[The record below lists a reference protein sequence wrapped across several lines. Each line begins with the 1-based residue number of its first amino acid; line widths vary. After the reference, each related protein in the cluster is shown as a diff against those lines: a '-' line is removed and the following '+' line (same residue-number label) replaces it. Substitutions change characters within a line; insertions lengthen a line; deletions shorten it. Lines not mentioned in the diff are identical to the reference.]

1 MNSEVEWG
9 VGKNGEATFSGS
21 IYKSLRSGIT
31 RKDILPN
38 SSTNDRQVK
47 EFGMILIFFYV
58 FSLIFQIS
66 YDDSYS
72 WKCFKLA
79 VVLGTINMVSSNGG
93 NGAALLGATP
103 RPLSRTWCHNSE
115 RSSQQCDWF
124 GDRIR
129 EEKLVR
135 ESPDRKLSGEP
146 RPWVSSSN
154 RPLEDLHEGQKLPGA
169 DASATE
175 TRAQLDTRFRY
186 WREF

>member
-9 VGKNGEATFSGS
+9 VGKNGEGTFSGS

-72 WKCFKLA
+72 
-79 VVLGTINMVSSNGG
+79 
-93 NGAALLGATP
+93 
-103 RPLSRTWCHNSE
+103 
-115 RSSQQCDWF
+115 
-124 GDRIR
+124 
-129 EEKLVR
+129 
-135 ESPDRKLSGEP
+135 
-146 RPWVSSSN
+146 
-154 RPLEDLHEGQKLPGA
+154 
-169 DASATE
+169 
-175 TRAQLDTRFRY
+175 
-186 WREF
+186 